1 MTDILVTPRP
11 AGCYSPARFQSRFA
25 PGVALDWCPRAV
37 PPAIRLLRPKD
48 WVKNAF
54 VLAPLFFTP
63 DAVTL
68 RNIWMVALGFVS
80 FCAESSAVYII
91 NDYVDREADRHH
103 PDKRNRPLAAGTV
116 SVPLAFAML
125 AGLAGGGL
133 VLAARLDLKFAAIV
147 AGYLAVNLLYSLR
160 LKQMAII
167 DVLLVSI
174 GFVLR
179 VDGGAALIR
188 VPPSVWIIIC
198 TGLLAL
204 FLALAK
210 RRDDLVKQV
219 DAGHRA
225 ALRGYTVRFVD
236 TSITAVLG
244 GLLVSYL
251 IYTTDPQV
259 IQRFGTDQL
268 YLTTPFVIAGVLRY
282 LQITMVEERSGSPT
296 AIAVSDRFLILAVVG
311 WVITF
316 AALMYG

>member
-1 MTDILVTPRP
+1 M
-11 AGCYSPARFQSRFA
+11 
-25 PGVALDWCPRAV
+25 

-63 DAVTL
+63 EAVTM
-68 RNIWMVALGFVS
+68 RNIWLVALGLVS

-91 NDYVDREADRHH
+91 NDYVDRDADRRH
-103 PDKRNRPLAAGTV
+103 PDKRIRPLAAGTV
-116 SVPLAFAML
+116 GLPLAFAML
-125 AGLAGGGL
+125 AALAAGGLGL
-133 VLAARLDLKFAAIV
+133 GLGLDLKFAGILAT
-147 AGYLAVNLLYSLR
+147 YLAVNLAYSLR
-160 LKQMAII
+160 LKRLAIV
-167 DVLLVSI
+167 DVLLVSV

-179 VDGGAALIR
+179 VEGGSALIG
-188 VPPSVWIIIC
+188 VNPSVWIIVC

-210 RRDDLVKQV
+210 RRDDLVKQL

-225 ALRGYTVRFVD
+225 ALRGYNLAFVD

-259 IQRFGTDQL
+259 IQRFGTDRL
-268 YLTTPFVIAGVLRY
+268 YLTAPFVIAGVLRY

-296 AIAVSDRFLILAVVG
+296 AIALSDRFLILSVSG
-311 WVITF
+311 WVVTF